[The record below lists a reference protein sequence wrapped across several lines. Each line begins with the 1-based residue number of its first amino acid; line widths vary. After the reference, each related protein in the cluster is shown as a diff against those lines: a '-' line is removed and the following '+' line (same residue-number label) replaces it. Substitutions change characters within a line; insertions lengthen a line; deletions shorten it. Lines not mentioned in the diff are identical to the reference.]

1 MKKTLLILLTVLLS
15 FGLLFTC
22 SACSACSSCS
32 QNCGGSNAE
41 TVIGPKG
48 DKGDQG
54 EKGEPGEQ
62 GPKGDKGDQGEKGE
76 IGEQG
81 PKGDKGDQGE
91 KGEIGEQ
98 GPKGDK
104 GDQGEKGETGE
115 QGPKGDKGDQGE
127 KGETGEQGPKGDKGD
142 QGEKGETGRGV
153 SKIEIIDGELIIS
166 YTDGTTVN
174 LGKIGQQA
182 PDNTEHV
189 LFELTILSD
198 NTYAISGIKDIT
210 VTSITIPDKI
220 YGFPVT
226 KILENAFKDNS
237 SLMSVQIPDSLKSI
251 GKGAF
256 KNCTALSEL
265 IISADSELVSID
277 ADAFYGCTN
286 LKSVYIP
293 KNVNFIGSFA
303 FYLSGIT
310 SAYFEDPMNWNI
322 KGTKNG
328 YPCYYRPIGLVE
340 AAQMLT
346 AEYEDLKLYE
356 YNWAK
361 DVAYANAYG
370 YYYVDAG
377 TRN

>member
-1 MKKTLLILLTVLLS
+1 MKKTLLFVLTVLLS
-15 FGLLFTC
+15 IGLLLTC

-41 TVIGPKG
+41 TIIGPK
-48 DKGDQG
+48 G
-54 EKGEPGEQ
+54 EKGEPGA
-62 GPKGDKGDQGEKGE
+62 
-76 IGEQG
+76 
-81 PKGDKGDQGE
+81 
-91 KGEIGEQ
+91 Q

-104 GDQGEKGETGE
+104 GDQGEKGETGA
-115 QGPKGDKGDQGE
+115 QGPKGDQGE
-127 KGETGEQGPKGDKGD
+127 KGETGAQGPKGDKGDPGEKGETGAQGPKGD
-142 QGEKGETGRGV
+142 QGEKGETGRGIA
-153 SKIEIIDGELIIS
+153 KIEIVDGELIIS

-182 PDNTEHV
+182 PDNTEHD

-198 NTYAISGIKDIT
+198 NTYAISGIKDNT
-210 VTSITIPDKI
+210 VTSITIPDRI

-226 KILENAFKDNS
+226 KISENAFKDN
-237 SLMSVQIPDSLKSI
+237 LTLISVQIPDSLKSI
-251 GKGAF
+251 GKSAF
-256 KNCTALSEL
+256 KNCTALTEL
-265 IISADSELVSID
+265 SISADSELTSIE

-286 LKSVYIP
+286 LKSIYIP

-303 FYLSGIT
+303 FYRSGII

-322 KGTKNG
+322 KGTKSG
-328 YPCYYRPIGLVE
+328 YPCYYRPIGTAE

-346 AEYEDLKLYE
+346 SEYETLKLYE
-356 YNWAK
+356 YNWSK

-377 TRN
+377 TRD